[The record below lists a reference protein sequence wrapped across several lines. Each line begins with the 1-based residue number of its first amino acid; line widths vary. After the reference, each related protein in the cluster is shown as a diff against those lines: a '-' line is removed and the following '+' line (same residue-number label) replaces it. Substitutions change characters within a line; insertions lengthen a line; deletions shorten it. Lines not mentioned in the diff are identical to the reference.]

1 MLQILNNCAG
11 NYPHALEDQFPRVF
25 GKILAYWNRPE
36 IDAYF
41 ADLMVNSRKDR
52 NGFPADV
59 ASDIVYLS
67 MVHARQGAF
76 QPADPLSVVPG
87 RNGKAVNLPAGDF
100 TVGALFSA
108 AEAGDVVSL
117 SRFVDAGLNVDML
130 DERQWTPLMIAASNG
145 HAEMVGVLIAGGAH
159 INHVDTAGY
168 TPLHWAALNGHAAA
182 VELLLSQRADV
193 NAYSVHGW
201 TALLQAVTRGRAD
214 VVKILLE
221 RGADVNAAADDGSTP
236 LHKAA
241 AGGRLLEVLLLLQ
254 KGAAAQVRNREGQLP
269 IDLAAK
275 ARHQSI
281 VVALTGSR

>member
-11 NYPHALEDQFPRVF
+11 NYPHALESQFPRVF
-25 GKILAYWNRPE
+25 SKILAHWNRPE

-59 ASDIVYLS
+59 ASDIVYLI
-67 MVHARQGAF
+67 MVHARQGVF
-76 QPADPLSVVPG
+76 QAADPLSIVPG
-87 RNGKAVNLPAGDF
+87 RNGKTVSLPAGDF
-100 TVGALFSA
+100 TVGALFASA
-108 AEAGDVVSL
+108 ECGDVVTV
-117 SRFVDAGLNVDML
+117 SRFVDTGLNVDMF
-130 DERQWTPLMIAASNG
+130 DERQWTPLMISAANG
-145 HAEMVGVLIAGGAH
+145 NAQMVGVLIAGGAH

-168 TPLHWAALNGHAAA
+168 TPLHWAALNGHAEV
-182 VELLLSQRADV
+182 VELLLNHSADV

-221 RGADVNAAADDGSTP
+221 RGADVNAASDDGSTA

-254 KGAAAQVRNREGQLP
+254 KGAGAQVRNRDGQLP

-275 ARHQSI
+275 ARHQSV